1 MISVGSC
8 LRRHP
13 LAMQAFFKRSLVVTW
28 AYPLDILRPLLP
40 PGLVLHGLDG
50 YGFLATAVVTARAL
64 RPVGLP
70 KWAGVDVVLTGYRVF
85 ARMPRAN
92 GKDLIGLRILR
103 SDVSNPLVG
112 RIGNR
117 LTHYGFRPADAEV
130 QDDGQTLKI
139 AVRTADGAADF
150 AASAHL
156 AEEASLPAGSPF
168 PKLSVARRFAGP
180 LPNTFDYEQE
190 THSIIVIEG
199 VRSRW
204 EPKQIRVEVERCGF
218 LDDPRFQGVKPIMA
232 GAFVVSGVPYR
243 WRRGVRIPL
252 ADVAGV
258 A

>member
-1 MISVGSC
+1 MISLADR

-13 LAMQAFFKRSLVVTW
+13 FAMQAYFKRSLVVTW
-28 AYPLDILRPLLP
+28 AYPQDILRPLLP

-70 KWAGVDVVLTGYRVF
+70 EWAGVDVTLTGYRVF

-92 GKDLIGLRILR
+92 GKDLIGLKILR
-103 SDVSNPLVG
+103 SDVSHPLVA

-117 LTHYGFRPADAEV
+117 LTHYGFRPARADIR
-130 QDDGQTLKI
+130 DDGATLKI
-139 AVRTADGAADF
+139 AVNTADGAADF
-150 AASAHL
+150 IVTAHL
-156 AEEASLPAGSPF
+156 GEEASLPTGSPF
-168 PKLSVARRFAGP
+168 PKLTVARRFAGP
-180 LPNTFDYEQE
+180 LPNTFDYEPD
-190 THSIIVIEG
+190 TRSIIVIEG
-199 VRSRW
+199 ARSHW
-204 EPKQIRVEVERCGF
+204 EPMQIRVEVERCGF

-252 ADVAGV
+252 AGTA
-258 A
+258 